1 MPGPYAFTLD
11 ADKNGFDY
19 PTGNPSSPTQHIGP
33 GDTTPMLDACQFL
46 NAVDAAIAAN
56 PNEGGVRGL
65 DLGSI
70 QTECNTAPSVN
81 IAPTSAP
88 NLPPNEANP
97 ALNGGDSASSQAAPE
112 PPVAGT
118 ISGTP
123 NVDTTSTDPP
133 TEEPT
138 RPQIGNPDSANGG
151 EQPHQQTN
159 AGDPV
164 DIFNGTFY
172 LQETDLEIPNTI
184 FPLAFTRFYRSG
196 AASFGPF
203 GWNWDHNFNLFL
215 RELNTGDIALWRNLH
230 EEIFKFDGV
239 NFEPQRGV
247 FEKLERIPALAQVYE
262 VGGEGGTIMRF
273 ERPLGWID
281 GERIPLIWI
290 KDRHG
295 NQLRFSYGAED
306 KLAEV
311 RDDDE
316 RYFRFDYDQCGLLVA
331 VSDHAGRKFQYGHDE
346 ETMQLVCVKSPA
358 ISDHPNGI
366 TRIYHYEQPWALPE
380 LRHNILRV
388 EDAQGN
394 VYLENTYEQ
403 DPASWSYAR
412 VTEQLYGGF
421 LYQFRYTQLQWVP
434 ANPVYINIP
443 ALRVEVMNPEFGLET
458 YTFNYRGDLLDRRYR
473 LSKDNSYR
481 VVVWQYEFDEQGNL
495 AKTTQP
501 DGSEEINIFDFA
513 NPDPR
518 MRGKLLRKEL
528 TSASGFPSPSRIV
541 WRGKYEP
548 SYQLLIEEKN
558 ETGAA
563 TTYKYDFNISPA
575 ALTNTGKLIELVQPD
590 ATLPDGTVQTA
601 KATFEYNGKGQ
612 PTASISPDG
621 VKNELKYG
629 AAGNEKSRLI
639 KQVFDVGGMD
649 AEEQIK
655 YDVFGFSTEKVDR
668 NGNSIRQLYNSLGLL
683 EKTILPAINGVTA
696 EQIIHY
702 DSDRKVILSERP
714 KGDFSDSVI
723 TVSHISD
730 EFERDVLGYPVK
742 YKLSSNTGEQRTLNI
757 TNNYRGFPIETI
769 NPDGSKL
776 RRTYDERGLL
786 LSEELIGIYSN
797 KISNKKV
804 YDRSEKLMQ
813 ETNES
818 GLTTKYEY
826 DGFSRISKV
835 ILPNGTEIRNKWLKN
850 DLLESEE
857 SIGDDGKG
865 VIRQLSFKS
874 FTYDEKN
881 RKVAETIKSFTNN
894 PAVSTNITTTYFY
907 DVADRIE
914 KVINNR
920 GGISTKQYDALG
932 RVKVE
937 SDAMGNE
944 EHYTYDNNSNLIQTD
959 SHHIEPAG
967 SISIITKQFK
977 YDSRNRRIELT
988 EPDGAKVISEYDDR
1002 NLLVKQTDYL
1012 GIVKETLYNSYNNK
1026 IQEINDSGGLNI
1038 THRWTVDTMSR
1049 ITSYIDPTGQASNYS
1064 FDSVGRNNKVMYP
1077 NGFTSTKIFNNSNQ
1091 ITKEQLG
1098 SGVEFEYTY
1107 DAANRISKII
1117 NTVFPA
1123 PLLKVETHDFSFDG
1137 LDRLISAKAGTEN
1150 IFRNYDSMGRLLA
1163 ETTLGNTMSCK
1174 YNDGTGEV
1182 EKIWPDGRTEKLSH
1196 NLNGVLT
1203 KIEETVNGTLGS
1215 GNNLLATFKTS
1226 GANIFG
1232 EASYTGGTIIKN
1244 LYDERKRLT
1253 EITAQ
1258 SAAGINE
1265 NIKYRYN
1272 KAGIK
1277 QVEALLGQ
1285 NPKLSYFDFDNKY
1298 RLLNTKDQFITPIP
1312 PANTQGQH
1320 DVAIH
1325 AVRIASAGALHQE
1338 KFLYNESDA
1347 RTKYSETGVPDINYT
1362 FSPGHKIQNDGTN
1375 VYTYHTDGTLQN
1387 DGIFTYEADTLGRI
1401 IRIKTGINVITEIKY
1416 DAFGRPSIVK
1426 ETGKPDKS
1434 FNYLGGFVEQEN
1446 ENGITSRQISI
1457 HPVTGVPIAYHS
1469 FLGTHNTFFDSR
1481 FNLIGLFDDAGRL
1494 LETYRYKS
1502 FGLPKIFDN
1511 TGTPIAASM
1520 FGVQPVFGG
1529 QRYLSASGLYLST
1542 RRLLNP
1548 KNGIYLSPDPFD
1560 YVDSSS
1566 LYTYV
1571 KNNPIN
1577 LIDPEGELVWFIPIL
1592 IGAAIGGGISA
1603 AANWDKSGS
1612 DFWVSV
1618 LAGAVGGGI
1627 MGTGY
1632 GLVSFAVGG
1641 LVGGS
1646 IQGGY
1651 DNGLEGAVIGG
1662 GLGLLGGLAGGY
1674 IGGRIASSVSGRLY
1688 GTAIARGISNR
1699 IATQASQYTGTG
1711 IGGFSGGFTGN
1722 AAQQSL
1728 GYTLAGENPLDHLGD
1743 ISNDSLRAGGYGIFG
1758 GVANKASIQG
1768 ASYYRTQ
1775 SFSGMLG
1782 AEGEFYV
1789 QNQTLQRMNTTQ
1801 RVPNLNGNP
1810 NQSKVPDLF
1819 GRIIG
1824 DVKNTNS
1831 IPSLRAQ
1838 NNQLGSINQAAINQ
1852 GQRMQIF
1859 HRPGVSAGPSSQ
1871 VGSNPNIDQI
1881 PIRQHTP
1888 IYQPWFSH
1896 PNEKISSK

>member
-1 MPGPYAFTLD
+1 MGKLPYSITQ
-11 ADKNGFDY
+11 
-19 PTGNPSSPTQHIGP
+19 TGNNNNRSITTDDACEHIKFSNVEAANAVANGEQPRRTGSDEVWHLIQANCATEIISSPIDNNQFTANPQDKEP
-33 GDTTPMLDACQFL
+33 ETTGDTAQ
-46 NAVDAAIAAN
+46 AQGAI
-56 PNEGGVRGL
+56 
-65 DLGSI
+65 
-70 QTECNTAPSVN
+70 T
-81 IAPTSAP
+81 PTSD
-88 NLPPNEANP
+88 NSIPPANINQSN
-97 ALNGGDSASSQAAPE
+97 NG
-112 PPVAGT
+112 V
-118 ISGTP
+118 I
-123 NVDTTSTDPP
+123 TDPSP
-133 TEEPT
+133 TAEPT
-138 RPQIGNPDSANGG
+138 RPPLSNPHPTHGG

-164 DIFNGTFY
+164 DIFSGSFY
-172 LQETDLEIPNTI
+172 LQETDLEIPNTLL
-184 FPLAFTRFYRSG
+184 PLAFTRFYRSG
-196 AASFGPF
+196 AASFGPL

-215 RELNTGDIALWRNLH
+215 RELNNGDMALWRNLH
-230 EEIFKFDGV
+230 EEIFKFDGA

-247 FEKLERIPALAQVYE
+247 FEKLERILALAQVYE
-262 VGGEGGTIMRF
+262 IKGEGGVIMRF
-273 ERPLGWID
+273 ERPAGWID

-295 NQLRFSYGAED
+295 NQLRFSYGTED

-311 RDDDE
+311 RDDDD
-316 RYFRFDYDQCGLLVA
+316 RYFRFDYDQCGLI
-331 VSDHAGRKFQYGHDE
+331 VSVTDHTGRKFQYYHDE

-380 LRHNILRV
+380 LRHNIIRV
-388 EDAQGN
+388 EDARGN
-394 VYLENTYEQ
+394 VYLENTYDQ

-434 ANPVYINIP
+434 ANAIYINIP
-443 ALRVEVMNPEFGLET
+443 AVRVEVMNPDFGLET

-481 VVVWQYEFDEQGNL
+481 VVVWLYEFDEQGNPSR
-495 AKTTQP
+495 TTKP
-501 DGSEEINIFDFA
+501 DGSDEINTFDFA

-528 TSASGFPSPSRIV
+528 TSASGFPAPSRIV
-541 WRGKYEP
+541 WRGRYE
-548 SYQLLIEEKN
+548 STYQQLIEEKN
-558 ETGAA
+558 ETAN
-563 TTYKYDFNISPA
+563 TTSYKYDFDTTPA
-575 ALTNTGKLIELVQPD
+575 ATTNTGKLKKVIQPD
-590 ATLPDGTVQTA
+590 ATLPDGSIQSSVTL
-601 KATFEYNGKGQ
+601 FEHDAKGQ
-612 PTASISPDG
+612 TTAIILPDG
-621 VKNELKYG
+621 VRNELEYG
-629 AAGNEKSRLI
+629 IAGNEKSRLT
-639 KQVFDVGGMD
+639 KQVLDV
-649 AEEQIK
+649 ASLSIVQKIK
-655 YDVFGFSTEKVDR
+655 YDGFGFNLETTDG
-668 NGNSIRQLYNSLGLL
+668 NGIVTKQIFNSLGLL
-683 EKTILPAINGVTA
+683 EKSILSPINGINA
-696 EQIIHY
+696 EYVLHY
-702 DSDRKVILSERP
+702 DSDKKVISSEKP
-714 KGDFSDSVI
+714 KGNYSDSLLVGN
-723 TVSHISD
+723 HILD
-730 EFERDVLGYPVK
+730 NFERDVLGYPVK
-742 YKLSSNTGEQRTLNI
+742 YTLSSNTNESRVLRVAND
-757 TNNYRGFPIETI
+757 YRGFPLETI
-769 NPDGSKL
+769 NPDGSRIRK
-776 RRTYDERGLL
+776 TYDERGLPL
-786 LSEELIGIYSN
+786 TEEVIGTDGL
-797 KISNKKV
+797 KITSKKV
-804 YDRSEKLMQ
+804 YDRSGKIIQ
-813 ETNES
+813 ETNPF
-818 GLTTKYEY
+818 GLITKYEY
-826 DGFSRISKV
+826 DGFSRITKV
-835 ILPNGTEIRNKWLKN
+835 FLPNGSEIKNKWLKN

-857 SIGDDGKG
+857 SIGDDGTG

-874 FTYDEKN
+874 NTYDEKN
-881 RKVAETIKSFTNN
+881 RKTTETIKSFTNN
-894 PAVSTNITTTYFY
+894 LAVSTNITTTYFY
-907 DVADRIE
+907 DTADRVE
-914 KVINNR
+914 KIISNR
-920 GGISTKQYDALG
+920 GGVSTIQYDGLG
-932 RVKVE
+932 RVTVE
-937 SDAMGNE
+937 MDAMGNE
-944 EHYTYDNNSNLIQTD
+944 EHYTYDNNGNVIQTD
-959 SHHIEPAG
+959 SHHVEPSG
-967 SISIITKQFK
+967 VKTIIIKQFA
-977 YDSRNRRIELT
+977 YDSLNRLVKLT

-1012 GIVKETLYNSYNNK
+1012 SIVKETLYNSYNNK

-1137 LDRLISAKAGTEN
+1137 LDRLIVAKAGTEN
-1150 IFRNYDSMGRLLA
+1150 IFRNYDSLGRLLA

-1182 EKIWPDGRTEKLSH
+1182 EKIWPDGRIEKLSH

-1446 ENGITSRQISI
+1446 ENGIASRQISI

-1469 FLGTHNTFFDSR
+1469 ALGTHYTFFDSR

-1520 FGVQPVFGG
+1520 FGVQPIFGG
-1529 QRYLSASGLYLST
+1529 QRYLVSSGVYLSK
-1542 RRLLNP
+1542 RRLMNP
-1548 KNGIYLSPDPFD
+1548 VNGVFLSVDPKG
-1560 YVDSSS
+1560 YVDSSC
-1566 LYTYV
+1566 LYVYV
-1571 KNNPIN
+1571 AQNPIDF
-1577 LIDPEGELVWFIPIL
+1577 IDPDGEFFLLGILAVMAVGAFVSGGINAARQGIAISGRSQIGWEWEQFGYSVGFGVIAAPIL
-1592 IGAAIGGGISA
+1592 VVAPELAVPLAA
-1603 AANWDKSGS
+1603 W
-1612 DFWVSV
+1612 
-1618 LAGAVGGGI
+1618 
-1627 MGTGY
+1627 
-1632 GLVSFAVGG
+1632 
-1641 LVGGS
+1641 
-1646 IQGGY
+1646 
-1651 DNGLEGAVIGG
+1651 
-1662 GLGLLGGLAGGY
+1662 
-1674 IGGRIASSVSGRLY
+1674 
-1688 GTAIARGISNR
+1688 
-1699 IATQASQYTGTG
+1699 
-1711 IGGFSGGFTGN
+1711 
-1722 AAQQSL
+1722 
-1728 GYTLAGENPLDHLGD
+1728 
-1743 ISNDSLRAGGYGIFG
+1743 
-1758 GVANKASIQG
+1758 GVANGVNAMANGNYGTGAFDIVTSLAPFGFKGPRNATFGQGSRFGQMRGLGETAPWSIRVG
-1768 ASYYRTQ
+1768 RIDLVGRGVSNFRP
-1775 SFSGMLG
+1775 SPFGRKIGLGFSRGKPGGREGHVAVTL
-1782 AEGEFYV
+1782 EGEGINTWFVEKNRASFRSMLEPPKFYMKPTENWPGRPFEYDSIRIPRDSV
-1789 QNQTLQRMNTTQ
+1789 ARA
-1801 RVPNLNGNP
+1801 RAHAEERIAV
-1810 NQSKVPDLF
+1810 DLF
-1819 GRIIG
+1819 EGFDSVCKNCSHFASDVLTEGGFRNFGTGR
-1824 DVKNTNS
+1824 
-1831 IPSLRAQ
+1831 
-1838 NNQLGSINQAAINQ
+1838 GSGLQSNFRNFGIAID
-1852 GQRMQIF
+1852 
-1859 HRPGVSAGPSSQ
+1859 SAYSAPFYTSG
-1871 VGSNPNIDQI
+1871 I
-1881 PIRQHTP
+1881 
-1888 IYQPWFSH
+1888 H
-1896 PNEKISSK
+1896 PNEKPPSSK